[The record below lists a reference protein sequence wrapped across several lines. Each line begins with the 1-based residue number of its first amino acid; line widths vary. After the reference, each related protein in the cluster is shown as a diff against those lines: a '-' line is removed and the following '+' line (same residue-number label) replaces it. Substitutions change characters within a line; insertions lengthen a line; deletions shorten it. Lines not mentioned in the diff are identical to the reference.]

1 LAIIQKNS
9 AMARVIGRTNQLS
22 WEELVSIFHD
32 QKKVKAAVLFGSRA
46 GNSAG
51 PQSDYDIAVWLDCP
65 IGGLEDPFYTLYAD
79 LPVLMNIQEC
89 DLDLVDLRKAD
100 AFLKRSIKDSYRI
113 IKGNEDEI
121 SRILAEDY

>member
-1 LAIIQKNS
+1 
-9 AMARVIGRTNQLS
+9 MARVIGRTNQLS

-121 SRILAEDY
+121 SRILAEDD